1 MRPIIPLLH
10 VGLAL
15 ATFATGMTAFA
26 ADSVDYDVVRIS
38 EVSRHAGQYRPGQII
53 VKFTDTSRANIDTRR
68 APHAGVSAIDRVFSA
83 IGVSKVE
90 SLMPLSANE
99 QTVRAVKGFNGR
111 PVPVRSM
118 AKAYLLDVSADVPDA
133 ISQLASLPDVEF
145 AEPNYLVYALGDET
159 PDDPY
164 YSQQWGLQDINMP
177 ALWGEPVISKDGPVI
192 AIIDTGVDITHPD
205 LAANIWTNPR
215 EGAGVDGYDD
225 DANGFVDDLH
235 GWDFVNN
242 TGVMV
247 DYNGHGTHCAGIAAA
262 CGFNSLGIIG
272 ANPYAR
278 IMPISVLQS
287 NGTGDIATIIRGI
300 DYATANGADI
310 ISMSLGTYSES
321 AALEQALGR
330 AYQKSIIV
338 AAAGNDGYCLN
349 HKHLERGQF
358 SPRPMFPAAYTFVLG
373 VQASTSTGSLASFS
387 NYDDDGAIYSPY
399 SEEKLYNYELTAPGA
414 SIISTF
420 PNGQY
425 KSLNGTSMATP
436 LVAGALSRLLMA
448 KEYPNREELFG
459 DLINSVTSKGLL
471 DIHAAYLKSDKD
483 RRPSLQMI
491 TYDMEDT
498 DGDGRADAGETIK
511 IYPKLRNA
519 WGVAKNIRYTIEVA
533 ETANTFCKI
542 ASGKNVEFGSV
553 LNSYAS
559 SRAINPVEITFNP
572 DVVDGRVCRFRLTAT
587 CDRLNTPLE
596 QEFELT
602 VENGVEIGGVIAEDM
617 TLHAGV
623 HYIVTTSLAV
633 PEGVTLTIE
642 PGAVI
647 RFKKNRGLIIAGN
660 LIADG
665 KPGNMIT
672 FTSANSSEPIATLNF
687 MQNSVSYCIFENL
700 HNGGIIISDINAKKC
715 LFRNVQ
721 SYFPIY
727 ENTFEHEKISF
738 SNIYDVVAFNMQPMG
753 IYNNCNVIKL
763 TSNCNNE
770 RQSLQGKN
778 ISNSNIYNNYYHG
791 DIDGLIVT
799 KIYSLSHYAEIPN
812 TYIPEHPN
820 YLGTSVKK
828 TAENRVLDI
837 HWPGS
842 ASFGE
847 YSLDNMLT
855 RPVAEAPGIVWKVM
869 VDGYDAQDEYDMLPP
884 LGVGRHKFEVYF
896 NRPMDKSVAPTIAMG
911 VRPPYTQTAIGEDG
925 TWNDVGDVY
934 TAYLTING
942 KQKIDGVNRIYVSG
956 ARDNEYFDIPVEDV
970 RFNVNVQATGALSS
984 GFFGEPGL
992 GCVKLQWE
1000 DMDMNFDD
1008 IMGYNLYRST
1018 AEGDTIRLN
1027 EHLIESGV
1035 TSFTDYDV
1043 KTGTTYL
1050 YHYTVMTTSLTEN
1063 EPSKTIAVT
1072 PLTAEMGDAN
1082 GSGAVDINDILT
1094 TVNYIGGEDPKPFIF
1109 DAADMNSDTDINIL
1123 DVVGIVQTV
1132 IGGEPQQVASAAQ
1145 PETAYFWV
1153 EDGMLYLTTREA
1165 VGGIQVHIKA
1175 DRKNSQIIPGPALA
1189 GLESMGAW
1197 VADDS
1202 EYILLSFSMN
1212 GRSIAP
1218 GTHAILQVGDMAE
1231 VVRIVLGDTS
1241 SSPREIPIE
1250 KLQGTSNILEPGVDI
1265 AGPAYSQG
1273 IYNVVGVKLADDIS
1287 ALESLPAGFYIVN
1300 GEKIIKK

>member
-349 HKHLERGQF
+349 HKHLEHGQIK
-358 SPRPMFPAAYTFVLG
+358 PMPMFPAAYTFVLG
-373 VQASTSTGSLASFS
+373 VQAATSTGSRAGFS

-414 SIISTF
+414 SILSTF

-448 KEYPNREELFG
+448 KVYSNREELFG
-459 DLINSVTSKGLL
+459 DLINSVTSKGML

-491 TYDMEDT
+491 TYGMEDT

-572 DVVDGRVCRFRLTAT
+572 DVVDGRICRFRLTAT
-587 CDRLNTPLE
+587 CDGLNTPLE

-623 HYIVTTSLAV
+623 HYIITTSLAV
-633 PEGVTLTIE
+633 PESVTLTIE

-647 RFKKNRGLIIAGN
+647 TFKGSNGISVNGSIIAN
-660 LIADG
+660 G
-665 KPGNMIT
+665 KPDNIIT
-672 FTSANSSEPIATLNF
+672 FRSDMTEILPQGMKFPNGEISYCVFENFKFNWAGFDFHKVTNCIFRNIEANSPFRYGEIN
-687 MQNSVSYCIFENL
+687 NSTIYDCIKSTPTDDCVF
-700 HNGGIIISDINAKKC
+700 
-715 LFRNVQ
+715 
-721 SYFPIY
+721 
-727 ENTFEHEKISF
+727 NT
-738 SNIYDVVAFNMQPMG
+738 SNIVRYTNRYIEQTCIKAT
-753 IYNNCNVIKL
+753 NV
-763 TSNCNNE
+763 N
-770 RQSLQGKN
+770 
-778 ISNSNIYNNYYHG
+778 NSNVFNNYVNNYQN
-791 DIDGLIVT
+791 
-799 KIYSLSHYAEIPN
+799 YSIGHFTGTPEIFLPKR
-812 TYIPEHPN
+812 PN
-820 YLGTSVKK
+820 YLGTSDKNIARKSV
-828 TAENRVLDI
+828 VDI

-842 ASFGE
+842 GSFGE

-855 RPVAEAPGIVWKVM
+855 RPVVEAHGIVWKVV
-869 VDGYDAQDEYDMLPP
+869 VDGYDAQDEYDILPP
-884 LGVGRHKFEVYF
+884 LGVGRHKFEIYF

-925 TWNDVGDVY
+925 AWNEAGDVY

-956 ARDNEYFDIPVEDV
+956 ARDNEYFDIPIEDF
-970 RFNVNVQATGALSS
+970 RFNVNVQAAGALSS

-1027 EHLIESGV
+1027 ERLIESGV

-1050 YHYTVMTTSLTEN
+1050 YYYTVMTTSLTEN